1 MVHVRHS
8 RNVRRGLHVQAQR
21 ACSGRNLLSV
31 SLRARPALA
40 RFHRH
45 AVLPDPVLSAACLS
59 VLAVFLPGLRGQR
72 IFRQCRRPDPL
83 ADQIRDPGRIRH
95 ACAAGRVGSHQA
107 YCRASGPAHDRC
119 EIREADA
126 MISLEAMPPLMFSGL
141 VLAMLIGF
149 PVAFTLAA
157 VGISFG
163 FLAISQGFFD
173 LNFLQAI
180 PGRVFGS
187 VLSNELL
194 LAIPFFTFMGAI
206 LERCGLA
213 EDMLDSM
220 GQLFGPIRGGLGYS
234 VIIVGFILGAIT
246 GTVAAQVIAMAL
258 ISMPVM
264 IRYGYNMR
272 YITGVLAASGTI
284 TQLVPPSLVLI
295 VLADQL
301 GKSVGDMYLGA
312 WGPSVFQ
319 IFLFAGYTFLLGIFK
334 PDHVPAVPKT
344 ALTLTGWPL
353 WRKCLLG
360 IIPSAVLIFVVLGTM
375 MMGLA
380 TPTEAGAMG
389 AVGAIVLAAIHAKD
403 FSTTGRKVLI
413 VGVIAG
419 GIGTMVGIFLTEG
432 LFFKLAFAIT
442 YFAVVWICLEAV
454 RIPELRDLIKQGYET
469 TMRITTMVVFILIGS
484 TCFSVVFLGV
494 SGGVWLEHLLT
505 SLPGGVWGFLI
516 FINLFIFFL
525 AFFLDFFEIAFIIL
539 PMIAPIAQ
547 KILGPV
553 VGDGPALIWFG
564 VMLCVNMQTSF
575 MHPPFGFALFYL
587 RGVAPKEVKS
597 SDIYWGALPWV
608 GLQAI
613 MVVLV
618 IAFPS
623 TVTYLL
629 DKPLDVDLNKI
640 KIEVPQMELPPLD
653 FGPPK

>member
-1 MVHVRHS
+1 
-8 RNVRRGLHVQAQR
+8 
-21 ACSGRNLLSV
+21 
-31 SLRARPALA
+31 
-40 RFHRH
+40 
-45 AVLPDPVLSAACLS
+45 
-59 VLAVFLPGLRGQR
+59 
-72 IFRQCRRPDPL
+72 
-83 ADQIRDPGRIRH
+83 
-95 ACAAGRVGSHQA
+95 
-107 YCRASGPAHDRC
+107 
-119 EIREADA
+119 
-126 MISLEAMPPLMFSGL
+126 MITLEMMPPLMFGGL

-157 VGISFG
+157 VGLSFG
-163 FLAISQGFFD
+163 FLAIHLGFFD

-258 ISMPVM
+258 ISMPIM

-319 IFLFAGYTFLLGIFK
+319 IVLFAGYTFVLGLIK
-334 PDHVPAVPKT
+334 PDHVPPVPLEART
-344 ALTLTGWPL
+344 LNGWALWK
-353 WRKCLLG
+353 KCLMG

-389 AVGAIVLAAIHAKD
+389 AVGAIVLAAIHHKD
-403 FSTTGRKVLI
+403 FTTNDRRILI
-413 VGVIAG
+413 IGVIAA
-419 GIGTMVGIFLTEG
+419 GIGTIVAMLFTEN
-432 LFFKLAFAIT
+432 LVFRLS
-442 YFAVVWICLEAV
+442 FAVCYIAVAWICIQAA
-454 RIPELRDLIKQGYET
+454 RIPDLRDLIKQGYES
-469 TMRITTMVVFILIGS
+469 TMRLTCMVTFILIGS

-547 KILGPV
+547 KVLAPV
-553 VGDGPALIWFG
+553 VGPDAALIWFG

-575 MHPPFGFALFYL
+575 LHPPFGFALFYL

-597 SDIYWGALPWV
+597 SDIYWGAIPWI
-608 GLQAI
+608 GLQMI
-613 MVVLV
+613 MVLLV
-618 IAFPS
+618 IIFPV
-623 TVTYLL
+623 TVTGLL
-629 DKPLDVDLNKI
+629 DKPLNVDLDKV
-640 KIEVPQMELPPLD
+640 KIEVPQIDLPPLD
-653 FGPPK
+653 LGPPQK